1 MKRKQ
6 ENPKSSHS
14 RLWQTIIAAKLV
26 LLAAVWFAMN
36 GGITIGDFPLYAKG
50 GDADAKDAAE
60 KKDAAKD
67 EDKKSVDEDKDK
79 SDKKTSSEKEKKDS
93 AAGDGK
99 KSDKPRKSF
108 LSNLLELPE
117 LNPDSMKKEEVGRYL
132 DIAERKK
139 RQIEDRLAN
148 LGRREDQ
155 LKGLESSIDEKL
167 KKLDEERKYFAQTI
181 QKEKD
186 LKGERVEKLV
196 ALYSK
201 MEPKKA
207 APVME
212 KLDKDLVVEMF
223 KQLPQKQVTA
233 ILETMSADK
242 SVALSEYY
250 GRIRSAKEYD
260 ILKEMNASLRKEF
273 DDCKGMP
280 KS

>member
-6 ENPKSSHS
+6 EKPKSSYS

-36 GGITIGDFPLYAKG
+36 GGITIGDLPLYAKG
-50 GDADAKDAAE
+50 GDAKNNPENDDAS
-60 KKDAAKD
+60 KD
-67 EDKKSVDEDKDK
+67 EGKKSDDEEKA
-79 SDKKTSSEKEKKDS
+79 DKKTSSEKEKKDS
-93 AAGDGK
+93 AVGDGK

-167 KKLDEERKYFAQTI
+167 KKLDEERRYFAQTI

-233 ILETMSADK
+233 ILEVMSADK

-280 KS
+280 KG

>member
-6 ENPKSSHS
+6 ENPKTSYS
-14 RLWQTIIAAKLV
+14 RLWKTIIVAKLV

-36 GGITIGDFPLYAKG
+36 GGITIGDLPIYAKG
-50 GDADAKDAAE
+50 GDAKDAAE

-67 EDKKSVDEDKDK
+67 EDKKSVDEDK
-79 SDKKTSSEKEKKDS
+79 SDAKNSSEKEKKDS

-167 KKLDEERKYFAQTI
+167 KKLDEERRYFAQTI